1 MKTTFGRTFSTAATI
16 LLLALLLLGATFQY
30 LVQDFLSKKTLSEL
44 EHDAAFI
51 ADLSAAYSIE
61 GSLSRWDFMLNL
73 DVASRISDTDAVI
86 LSPKGEVLL
95 CSNALLGCE
104 HQGMFIDN
112 TEYLQKVITNGSD
125 SFIGIIEG
133 LYTDSRYVVAV
144 PIINSENQVLS
155 GIIIASTPTAGT
167 SALMQRISN
176 LFLSASLIVVL
187 VAVLAVSMFARQQSK
202 PLRDLSKA
210 AYDFGHGDLNA
221 RVRLSGD
228 YSEEMEELALSFNN
242 MASLLQ
248 KSEYQRQE
256 FVANVSHE
264 LKTPMTTIS
273 GYVDGILDGTIPEN
287 RRNYYLQIVSDET
300 KRLSRLVRS
309 MLDISRLQDQPI
321 PEDQKMHFDLEEAV
335 GQVLITFEQKIVGK
349 NLDVDV
355 DFPEHPVFTFAGKD
369 YVTQVVYNLIDNAVK
384 FCPEG
389 GTLGLKLKEAGKK
402 VYISISNDGD
412 TIPPEELPLVFD
424 RFHKLD
430 KSRSQNRDG
439 WGLGLY
445 IVKTIVC
452 SHGENIS
459 VTSRDGKTEFT
470 FTMPLVN

>member
-61 GSLSRWDFMLNL
+61 GNLSRWDFMLNL
-73 DVASRISDTDAVI
+73 DVASRISDLDAVI

-112 TEYLQKVITNGSD
+112 TEYLQKVINNGSD

-133 LYTDSRYVVAV
+133 LYTDNRYVVAV

-430 KSRSQNRDG
+430 KARTRTKDS

-459 VTSRDGKTEFT
+459 VTSKNGRTEFT